1 MKAKGAQGNTVRL
14 VVLGLA
20 LSLAAAG
27 PVVGQDVAAGQAT
40 ANVLTGLSV
49 VATQDLEFG
58 DLLQGVAKSVAYS
71 DDDLTA
77 GIFTITGNGGS
88 GIDVYLTMP
97 DYLALADGSDR
108 LVVAFSS
115 TDCAVDE
122 NNLTPTTVA
131 PVAGKVPCDPH
142 NLPSTIVVGA
152 APLPGTTR
160 VYLGGRVVPSVD
172 QKPGAYSGDII
183 CSVAYNGT

>member
-1 MKAKGAQGNTVRL
+1 MYRKGDCNRLLGTVVIA
-14 VVLGLA
+14 VVFCLA
-20 LSLAAAG
+20 MSGAAW
-27 PVVGQDVAAGQAT
+27 GQDVANGQAT

-49 VATQDLEFG
+49 IATQDLQFG

-77 GIFTITGNGGS
+77 GIFTIQGNGGS
-88 GIDVYLTMP
+88 GIDVYMTLP
-97 DYLALADGSDR
+97 DYMALADGSDR

-142 NLPSTIVVGA
+142 NLPSNIVLGA
-152 APLPGTTR
+152 LPAPGTTR
-160 VYLGGRVVPSVD
+160 VYLGGRVTPTVD
-172 QKPGAYSGDII
+172 QKAGAYAGDII